1 MSSIRDSAW
10 LKDAQKLST
19 AEISDALDYF
29 KLPGSVFGIKSIAGP
44 KKIFGFAFTMRF
56 VPIDKNNPGTV
67 GDFIDDM
74 QAGDVAVLDNGGRLD
89 CTVWG
94 GILSQIAAHRKI
106 AGTVI
111 HGVCRD
117 TAEADSANY
126 PLYASGYFMRT
137 GKDRVQIQSYGEVV
151 SLGDVRVAQ
160 GDLIV
165 ADQDGVVVVA
175 AANAKAVVERAL
187 KTREMEEKIIEAA
200 LAGEKLSEARKKY
213 GYHVLQRSPEQIN

>member
-1 MSSIRDSAW
+1 
-10 LKDAQKLST
+10 
-19 AEISDALDYF
+19 
-29 KLPGSVFGIKSIAGP
+29 
-44 KKIFGFAFTMRF
+44 
-56 VPIDKNNPGTV
+56 
-67 GDFIDDM
+67 
-74 QAGDVAVLDNGGRLD
+74 
-89 CTVWG
+89 
-94 GILSQIAAHRKI
+94 
-106 AGTVI
+106 
-111 HGVCRD
+111 
-117 TAEADSANY
+117 
-126 PLYASGYFMRT
+126 MRT

-200 LAGEKLSEARKKY
+200 LAGEKLSEVRKKY